1 MSRCGQR
8 GPQLE
13 VLMICPANRKKRAH
27 NVRPYE
33 ALDDGAVINDRAGG

>member
-13 VLMICPANRKKRAH
+13 VLLICPANRKKRAH

-33 ALDDGAVINDRAGG
+33 ARDDDMVWDERVGG